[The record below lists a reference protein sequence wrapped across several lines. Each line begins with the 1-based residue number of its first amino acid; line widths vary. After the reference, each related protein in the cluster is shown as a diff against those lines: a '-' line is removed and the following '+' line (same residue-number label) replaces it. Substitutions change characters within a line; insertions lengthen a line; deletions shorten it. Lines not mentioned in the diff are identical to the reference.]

1 MSSILTYSFS
11 LQLKPEGTVK
21 RDRVDQVLEQWEE
34 ERPDLDV
41 SSMEIGSRILRLS
54 KHIRN
59 HMKDALAPFQLDPW
73 GFDVLAAL
81 RREGEPFAMSPTEL
95 RRAAI
100 LTSGAMT
107 NRIDRL
113 EHLGLVERVPD
124 PEDRRGVKVH
134 LTSAGQQLIDEAVV
148 SRLEA
153 ADQLVSNL
161 TTEERRTLADLLRK
175 LLLVIPMERERPQRA
190 RAN

>member
-1 MSSILTYSFS
+1 MSSILGYSFS
-11 LQLKPEGTVK
+11 LPPKRESTVK
-21 RDRVDQVLEQWEE
+21 RDQVDQVLEQWEE

-59 HMKDALAPFQLDPW
+59 HIKEALAPFQLDPW
-73 GFDVLAAL
+73 GFDVLATL

-113 EHLGLVERVPD
+113 EHQGLVERVPD
-124 PEDRRGVKVH
+124 LEDRRGVKVR

-175 LLLVIPMERERPQRA
+175 LLLVIPTERERRQRA
-190 RAN
+190 RAS

>member
-11 LQLKPEGTVK
+11 LSPKREGTVK
-21 RDRVDQVLEQWEE
+21 RDQVDQVLEQWEE

-59 HMKDALAPFQLDPW
+59 HIKDALAPFQLDPW

>member
-11 LQLKPEGTVK
+11 LSPKREGTVK
-21 RDRVDQVLEQWEE
+21 RDQVDQVLEQWEE

-153 ADQLVSNL
+153 ADELVSNL
-161 TTEERRTLADLLRK
+161 TAAERRTLADLLRK

>member
-1 MSSILTYSFS
+1 M
-11 LQLKPEGTVK
+11 K
-21 RDRVDQVLEQWEE
+21 RDQVDQVLEQWEE

-41 SSMEIGSRILRLS
+41 SSLEIGSRILRLS

-59 HMKDALAPFQLDPW
+59 SVKDALAPFRLDPW

-95 RRAAI
+95 RRATI
-100 LTSGAMT
+100 LSSGAMT

-113 EHLGLVERVPD
+113 EHQGLVERVPD
-124 PEDRRGVKVH
+124 PDDRRGVKVR
-134 LTSAGQQLIDEAVV
+134 LTSVGQQLIDEAVV

-153 ADQLVSNL
+153 ADQLISHL
-161 TTEERRTLADLLRK
+161 TAQEQRTLADLLRK
-175 LLLVIPMERERPQRA
+175 LLLIIPLERERRQVPH
-190 RAN
+190 AN